1 MLIYDKYIINF
12 NDIYPI
18 HRKYIV
24 VLKIHYLKYRSGRF
38 HYSKNIFSI
47 IERNILYCRL
57 AETPD

>member
-38 HYSKNIFSI
+38 HYSKNIEKKAVCS
-47 IERNILYCRL
+47 EGGGAKR
-57 AETPD
+57 P